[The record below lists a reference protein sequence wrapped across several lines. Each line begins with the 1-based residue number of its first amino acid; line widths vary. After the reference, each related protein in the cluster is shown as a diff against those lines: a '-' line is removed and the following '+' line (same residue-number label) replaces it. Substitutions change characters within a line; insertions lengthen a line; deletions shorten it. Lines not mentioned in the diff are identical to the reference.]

1 MGYSLSWLAVKG
13 KSPAAVRD
21 ALGLRPTGQREEF
34 PESELCAAELPGG
47 WYLIVSDHTEHVA
60 PDAVLQ
66 TLSAGGELV
75 TCFIEEHVMASAA
88 AGWQNGRK
96 LWSVTHDSHR
106 GHDHLAA
113 EGDLPPAYAAIR
125 DRLVAKQRQE
135 DLEKPPQSRPM
146 FKRKITDLSQMR
158 CDYLFN
164 IPVDLAKAL
173 TGYTHDEDIPGQTG
187 EPFEVLAGSL
197 PAPSASPAKKSFFKK
212 LFGG

>member
-13 KSPAAVRD
+13 KSPAAVRE

-88 AGWQNGRK
+88 TGWKDGRK
-96 LWSVTHDSHR
+96 LWSVTHDSQR
-106 GHDHLAA
+106 GHDHLAT
-113 EGDLPPAYAAIR
+113 EGDLPPDYAAIR
-125 DRLVAKQRQE
+125 DRLAAKQHQE
-135 DLEKPPQSRPM
+135 DLEKPPSSRLLR
-146 FKRKITDLSQMR
+146 RKIKDFSQMR
-158 CDYLFN
+158 CDYLFD
-164 IPVDLAKAL
+164 IPVELARAL
-173 TGYTHDEDIPGQTG
+173 TGYRNDQDIPGQTG
-187 EPFEVLAGSL
+187 EPFEALAGSL